1 MPTFLDE
8 SGDTGSSAGGS
19 PSFRLCAVTVPT
31 EGVADAIR
39 AAIRHVRATLR
50 LGLDYEFKFSKTIR
64 QPGHRE
70 AFFQAVLRHEFGFAT
85 VSLDKRR
92 LVWESSS
99 ARTCLWLTTTA
110 LATVLRPVY
119 SDRFDADPVSY
130 RKERVTLDDN
140 QDQEFLTIAK
150 DSFRTLG
157 TRDVPRRVLV
167 GRVTFSNSGP
177 EDMLQLADM
186 LCGAVGAMLD
196 GDDSWY
202 RIVAARD
209 LTTWRFPG

>member
-1 MPTFLDE
+1 MPTFIDE

-19 PSFRLCAVTVPT
+19 PSFRLCAVTVPN
-31 EGVADAIR
+31 EGVADSVRAEIR
-39 AAIRHVRATLR
+39 RVRATLR
-50 LGLDYEFKFSKTIR
+50 LGTKYEFKFSKTGR
-64 QPGHRE
+64 QPGHRA
-70 AFFQAVLRHEFGFAT
+70 AFFDAVLRHEFQFAT
-85 VSLDKRR
+85 VSLDKRT

-110 LATVLRPVY
+110 LAAILRPVY

-130 RKERVTLDDN
+130 RKERVTIDDN
-140 QDQEFLTIAK
+140 EDQDFLTTAK
-150 DSFRTLG
+150 DSFRNLG
-157 TRDVPRRVLV
+157 TRDLPRRVLV
-167 GRVTFSNSGP
+167 GRVTFSSSGP

-202 RIVAARD
+202 SPV
-209 LTTWRFPG
+209 